1 MATNQDITWV
11 EKILKKPHIIIS
23 FLALFIFM
31 GLGGFNKIHRN
42 LFPNS
47 NYPEVAVVVVEP
59 GASAKSMA
67 SNIAVAVEE
76 EIPSGRI
83 IDPEEKKL
91 ATAEHN
97 MTQVMCIV
105 TDHQTGITVE
115 EAGVSPVYRMSWGNK
130 LGSVSVTV
138 RLDGRPQYLHIATI
152 RRLREV
158 VNPFVGK
165 DENGKETSKLGDKR
179 FTVTIV
185 DGWTQEQIDAKVK
198 QQAARG

>member
-1 MATNQDITWV
+1 
-11 EKILKKPHIIIS
+11 
-23 FLALFIFM
+23 
-31 GLGGFNKIHRN
+31 
-42 LFPNS
+42 
-47 NYPEVAVVVVEP
+47 
-59 GASAKSMA
+59 
-67 SNIAVAVEE
+67 
-76 EIPSGRI
+76 
-83 IDPEEKKL
+83 
-91 ATAEHN
+91 
-97 MTQVMCIV
+97 MCVV